1 MKKFIFFVVAVVVAV
16 WADDATEQKRT
27 EEFENLQENLNTC
40 QQNLGLLPSDIQT
53 KGYAHV
59 KEEDK
64 DYIGAIMLCVYT
76 KVGVMSENGDLIEA
90 RVQSLYTNLRG
101 DSHRTKETIQKIL
114 KECKPNDNDSPK
126 RKAFSYEAC
135 LDRLN

>member
-1 MKKFIFFVVAVVVAV
+1 MKRFILFVVAVVVAV
-16 WADDATEQKRT
+16 LADDATEQKRT
-27 EEFENLQENLNTC
+27 EEYENLRENLNTC
-40 QQNLGLLPSDIQT
+40 QQNLGLLPSDINT
-53 KGYAHV
+53 KGFTHV

-76 KVGVMSENGDLIEA
+76 KAGVMSENGDLIEA
-90 RVQSLYTNLRG
+90 RVHSLYTNLRG

-114 KECKPNDNDSPK
+114 KECKPNHDDSPK